1 VTDQA
6 TCRKVSG
13 HKWSSTREIKDSMKV
28 PELMSRFPPT
38 GLGIWSDSYCAEG
51 ETGVIR
57 IMVRGHGGMSEA
69 GVDLCGA

>member
-1 VTDQA
+1 
-6 TCRKVSG
+6 
-13 HKWSSTREIKDSMKV
+13 MKV